1 MTLVCPCF
9 FKYYFAFFV
18 CYLNQIVICSLSLIS
33 IYSPSF
39 RSYKPAD
46 ESLRDLA
53 LPEAQVEEITDKVK
67 DELENEDKGVVMESL
82 VSYIAV

>member
-1 MTLVCPCF
+1 MVGQIIPCKTHGIICPTIPQ
-9 FKYYFAFFV
+9 KRRTGYA
-18 CYLNQIVICSLSLIS
+18 L
-33 IYSPSF
+33 P
-39 RSYKPAD
+39 
-46 ESLRDLA
+46 LRDLA